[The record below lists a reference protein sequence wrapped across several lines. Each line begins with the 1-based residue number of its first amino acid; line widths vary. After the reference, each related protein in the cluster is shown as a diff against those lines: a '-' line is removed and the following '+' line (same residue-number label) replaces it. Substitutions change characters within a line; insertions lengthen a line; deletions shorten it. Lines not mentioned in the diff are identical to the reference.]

1 MTTRTAVV
9 LAGPIVVIVLVL
21 VAFGFLNA
29 PFRQAE
35 ATAAVELL
43 HLLGASPDRVE
54 IRPDASVA
62 VRTEGLGAFLA
73 IVTPSCSSLASLLA
87 VAALS
92 LFTPRVPPTRLVRAI
107 GCALL
112 CVVVGNVVRIAASL
126 GIGLVAGTGSLVLFH
141 DWVGSLF
148 AFAYTLGGYL
158 LMLRI
163 LLPAQSRGASE
174 RRSARPRPVGAGHH
188 G

>member
-1 MTTRTAVV
+1 MTTRTALV

-62 VRTEGLGAFLA
+62 VRGSGAFLA

-163 LLPAQSRGASE
+163 LLPAQSRGAPG
-174 RRSARPRPVGAGHH
+174 RRPRPRPVGAGHH